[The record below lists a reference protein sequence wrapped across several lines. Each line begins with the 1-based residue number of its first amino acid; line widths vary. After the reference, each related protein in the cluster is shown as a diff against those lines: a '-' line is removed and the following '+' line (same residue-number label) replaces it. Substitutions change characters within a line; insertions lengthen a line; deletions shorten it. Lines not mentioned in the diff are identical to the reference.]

1 MYLRCTSRMHFFLIM
16 EMVEFPYP
24 NCNSLWTHL
33 HMALLESVHY
43 TKHFLNE
50 SLRSLRFRFLPMKT
64 NLLVR
69 VSPGAQGLP
78 WPVADDPIPSIMW
91 TPWKT
96 CRWGLP
102 WIARS
107 PFERKISFPNS
118 WRSVESH
125 ISNMSMSHS
134 PSHSMPTLWTDSSC
148 WWSWSGFKNSGSIS
162 IILSNSKARISKI
175 SWRGT
180 RDCVVSKIDAGVL
193 MALIRFFTASSSFG
207 HTRSNLLRMIRS
219 ANAICSTDSF
229 STPSSFSSSKCWRI
243 CFASTTVIIPSS
255 LVLAYNAKEECVGF
269 GFCSDQ
275 QGRLNDLAQ
284 FYIPVGIRQRKM
296 FEQLVQGRPDQ

>member
-1 MYLRCTSRMHFFLIM
+1 MQPTVVILQDVLMVIGNATGGIASILMRCLSTASNFVGKVLSMYLRCTSRMHFFLIM

-96 CRWGLP
+96 CR
-102 WIARS
+102 
-107 PFERKISFPNS
+107 
-118 WRSVESH
+118 
-125 ISNMSMSHS
+125 
-134 PSHSMPTLWTDSSC
+134 
-148 WWSWSGFKNSGSIS
+148 
-162 IILSNSKARISKI
+162 
-175 SWRGT
+175 
-180 RDCVVSKIDAGVL
+180 
-193 MALIRFFTASSSFG
+193 
-207 HTRSNLLRMIRS
+207 
-219 ANAICSTDSF
+219 
-229 STPSSFSSSKCWRI
+229 
-243 CFASTTVIIPSS
+243 
-255 LVLAYNAKEECVGF
+255 
-269 GFCSDQ
+269 
-275 QGRLNDLAQ
+275 
-284 FYIPVGIRQRKM
+284 
-296 FEQLVQGRPDQ
+296 